1 MGDIASLKRG
11 RVGLVVFKGQS
22 ASTLQTPTTNLN
34 LVVKKLRGV
43 GASDFTPLASG
54 MFEAR
59 RVLRN
64 DKNKNRDAIPVL
76 VIISDGITN
85 ISLESPISSKTRS
98 RFLNH
103 AQADVIDVSYLLR
116 REGVRT
122 LVINPSHVP
131 ANNKESQRYKM
142 DISDRLGKIWY
153 APTELLMEISK
164 ITDGYY
170 YGIGE
175 KGELEEIFLTDA
187 FSLFESWLH

>member
-1 MGDIASLKRG
+1 M
-11 RVGLVVFKGQS
+11 
-22 ASTLQTPTTNLN
+22 N

-64 DKNKNRDAIPVL
+64 DKNKNRDAVPVL

-85 ISLESPISSKTRS
+85 ISLESPISFKTRT

-103 AQADVIDVSYLLR
+103 AQADVIDVSHLLR

-122 LVINPSHVP
+122 LVINPSHVT
-131 ANNKESQRYKM
+131 AKNKDLQRYKM
-142 DISDRLGKIWY
+142 DVMDRFGKIWY
-153 APTELLMEISK
+153 APTNLLLEVSR
-164 ITDGYY
+164 ITDGFY